1 MILTGPARS
10 RALEDHMFFLLT
22 LPFRIA
28 FCLLLLPFALLF
40 LPFLLL
46 RVLIK
51 ALVLLVALPFVLLAV
66 GAAMLVALI
75 AVLFAVM
82 IPLLPFAFVVF
93 CIWAI
98 VRASRPALSP
108 L

>member
-1 MILTGPARS
+1 
-10 RALEDHMFFLLT
+10 MFFLLT

-28 FCLLLLPFALLF
+28 FGLLLLPFVLLL

-51 ALVLLVALPFVLLAV
+51 SVVFLLVLPFVLLTA
-66 GAAMLVALI
+66 GAALLMAFL
-75 AVLFAVM
+75 AVVCVLM
-82 IPLLPFAFVVF
+82 IPLLPFAFIALF
-93 CIWAI
+93 IWAV
-98 VRASRPALSP
+98 VRSTRPVLTSN